1 MLFSEAFR
9 KMGVPNVKRSSPW
22 AAINGDG
29 ILCIMGHADYVK
41 RDANGYFYE
50 HPSQPGLAAEPVA
63 RRALTIIDG
72 YYAIDKPVVI
82 AVGLFH
88 TNGGPDGTGKFVAA
102 KFKEA
107 TGDAYEAKLR
117 AFDFDSGYFRADCRT
132 RFTL

>member
-1 MLFSEAFR
+1 MLFSEAFG
-9 KMGVPNVKRSSPW
+9 KMGVPNVTRGSPW

-29 ILCIMGHADYVK
+29 ILCIMGHADYIK

-50 HPSQPGLAAEPVA
+50 HPSQPGLTAIPAAM
-63 RRALTIIDG
+63 RALKIVNG
-72 YYAIDKPVVI
+72 YYAPDKPVIV

-88 TNGGPDGTGKFVAA
+88 TNGGPDGTGKIIAA